1 MDYETY
7 TGCSGFEPEI
17 IPAAML
23 AHRIMGIMAHWRE
36 YMGEHSQMNPDSDG
50 FYIDQC
56 SVTRET
62 FSTVSYLYGQYNG
75 YHGDGCK
82 NVRAKVVR

>member
-7 TGCSGFEPEI
+7 MDCSGFEPEM

-36 YMGEHSQMNPDSDG
+36 YMGEHSQMSPDSDG
-50 FYIDQC
+50 FLL
-56 SVTRET
+56 TNA
-62 FSTVSYLYGQYNG
+62 VSRGKLFRPSHIYTGNITAIT
-75 YHGDGCK
+75 DPA
-82 NVRAKVVR
+82 AKM